1 MLTKPSA
8 SAAAVSSGSTSDC
21 RRQRGGSDTAST
33 RRLAR
38 LLANAEPDDVQWLLD
53 AINLA
58 VESGASIER
67 SLGLPPK
74 WRCRL
79 RSEDDDDA

>member
-1 MLTKPSA
+1 MMT
-8 SAAAVSSGSTSDC
+8 GTSELD
-21 RRQRGGSDTAST
+21 AI
-33 RRLAR
+33 AR
-38 LLANAEPDDVQWLLD
+38 LLDRAEPDDVQWLLD